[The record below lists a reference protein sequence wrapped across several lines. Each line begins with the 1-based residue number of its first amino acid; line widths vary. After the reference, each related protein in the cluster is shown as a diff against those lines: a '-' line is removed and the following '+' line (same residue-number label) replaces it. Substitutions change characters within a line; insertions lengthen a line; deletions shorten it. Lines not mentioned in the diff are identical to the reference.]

1 MYGVQG
7 TGNGHITRSS
17 ILIPILRDMGHEVEV
32 IISGRNNTNFFDI
45 EFLKPFKIKKG
56 ITFITSKGEVKI
68 FKTALDLSPIEFIKD
83 VRGCDLNNID
93 FKDKQNIAIM
103 EVECGNVLIELDPK
117 IAPKAVNRFKKLIN
131 RGSYNGSTFYRVIE
145 NTLIQAGDIE
155 YGNVSNL
162 NYSKVGTG
170 KSGLGTIKSEL
181 SDNFLFNAGSV
192 AFARKDQFD
201 TEDSEFFI
209 TLIDIPIYQGE
220 YTPIGRVIAGMDSL
234 KKIKAGNKSTYVLKP
249 DYIKNLKLLVN

>member
-1 MYGVQG
+1 M
-7 TGNGHITRSS
+7 I
-17 ILIPILRDMGHEVEV
+17 
-32 IISGRNNTNFFDI
+32 
-45 EFLKPFKIKKG
+45 KKIKQSLSEKVL
-56 ITFITSKGEVKI
+56 FIFLILLIILTLGSFYILSNKCLFVKKI
-68 FKTALDLSPIEFIKD
+68 
-83 VRGCDLNNID
+83 DLNNFK

-103 EVECGNVLIELDPK
+103 EVECGKVLIELDPN
-117 IAPKAVNRFKKLIN
+117 ISPKAVNRFKKLVKK
-131 RGSYNGSTFYRVIE
+131 GSYNGSAFYRVIE

-155 YGNVSNL
+155 YGNISNI

-181 SDNFLFNAGSV
+181 SSNFLFNAGSV
-192 AFARKDQFD
+192 AFARKEKFD

-220 YTPIGRVIAGMDSL
+220 YTPIGRVIAGLDSL

>member
-1 MYGVQG
+1 MI
-7 TGNGHITRSS
+7 N
-17 ILIPILRDMGHEVEV
+17 
-32 IISGRNNTNFFDI
+32 
-45 EFLKPFKIKKG
+45 KIKQSLSEKILLFFLILLIILTLG
-56 ITFITSKGEVKI
+56 SFYILNNKCIFVKKI
-68 FKTALDLSPIEFIKD
+68 
-83 VRGCDLNNID
+83 DLNTIE

-155 YGNVSNL
+155 YGNVS
-162 NYSKVGTG
+162 KVGTG

-181 SDNFLFNAGSV
+181 SSNFLFNAGSV

-249 DYIKNLKLLVN
+249 DYIKNIKLLVN